1 MTVVWEALKQ
11 LQHSDSKERAPFTWP
26 HLITSKT
33 DLCAHLCTTS
43 TSSVANLQP
52 ESHFQQVFRAAPTMQ
67 SVRFNQLETQSIEE
81 MASQIRP
88 TDFWMPQKNTI
99 VIPEAVIY
107 IFLD

>member
-67 SVRFNQLETQSIEE
+67 SVRFNQLET
-81 MASQIRP
+81 
-88 TDFWMPQKNTI
+88 
-99 VIPEAVIY
+99 VY
-107 IFLD
+107 